1 MGTKLL
7 KVLLV
12 EDNPGDSRYIQL
24 IATETT
30 DVPIQFV
37 QVDRLASALTTLDET
52 EIDVVFLDLG
62 LPDSFGLGTLRSIRA
77 HNSRVPIVVLTGLD
91 DSKLA
96 IMAVSEGAQ
105 DYLVKGQLDNQ
116 LVVRSIRYA
125 LERQKLLMNLQDALA
140 EVKRL
145 KALLPICS
153 HCKKIRD
160 DDGYWQAV
168 EKYIGENAGVQFSHT
183 LCPECLQK
191 LYPAELLERLREKS
205 KREDS

>member
-7 KVLLV
+7 NVLLV

-30 DVPIQFV
+30 GVPIQFV
-37 QVDRLASALTTLDET
+37 QVDSLASALTTLDET
-52 EIDVVFLDLG
+52 EIDVVLLDLG
-62 LPDSFGLGTLRSIRA
+62 LPDSFGLGTLRSIRT
-77 HNSRVPIVVLTGLD
+77 HNSRIPIVVLTGHD
-91 DSKLA
+91 DSELA
-96 IMAVSEGAQ
+96 IKAVSEGAQ

-125 LERQKLLMNLQDALA
+125 IERQKLLLKLQDAFA

-168 EKYIGENAGVQFSHT
+168 EEYVGENAGVQFSHT
-183 LCPECLQK
+183 LCPVCLKK
-191 LYPAELLERLREKS
+191 LYPADLVERVLKKS
-205 KREDS
+205 ERDDS